1 MRTLKSVSSL
11 VQTDCYKATFDLKDV
26 YYSVNI
32 VVLPKV
38 HLVEFIKLKKSPL
51 VILSFQGY
59 RVSIKID
66 EIITF
71 HGVFENCLRTVR
83 TTIKLI
89 QSLSFMIHPTKSN
102 FIPTNKV
109 NYLGFITE
117 PEKMIVSHRSKKEED
132 I

>member
-11 VQTDCYKATFDLKDV
+11 VQTDCQKATFDLKDV

-32 VVLPKV
+32 VVLPNGSSCR
-38 HLVEFIKLKKSPL
+38 IYQTKK
-51 VILSFQGY
+51 
-59 RVSIKID
+59 VSISNSSISRIQSFHQID
-66 EIITF
+66 EIITL

-89 QSLSFMIHPTKSN
+89 QSLSFMIHPTKSK
-102 FIPTNKV
+102 FIPTKKV
-109 NYLGFITE
+109 DYLGFITK
-117 PEKMIVSHRSKKEED
+117 PEKMIMSHRSKKEED